1 MDYKI
6 LLNNLIDTLVRYGIR
21 LVIGLFILFIGFKL
35 TKLFIKKLENG
46 KGFQKIDKSAQS
58 FIKSFLNITLKVLV
72 IIIAASILGVPMT
85 SMVAVLGSLG
95 LAIGLAL
102 QGGLTNVAGGV
113 LLLLFKPFIVGDY
126 IKTENGHEGTV
137 VKIDIFYTTLRK
149 ADNTKIVVP
158 NGILSNEAIYDVSH
172 YPTRRV
178 DLTFSTGY
186 KDDVK
191 GVIRVLKE
199 VASRHE
205 LVLDDPAPFAAL
217 QSHGESSLDFVLR
230 VWTDKD
236 NYWTVY
242 FDLCAAVKEEF
253 DLRGIEIPYPQMDV
267 HIKDSPNK

>member
-1 MDYKI
+1 MDYNKI
-6 LLNNLIDTLVRYGIR
+6 INNLLDTLIKYGLR
-21 LVIGLFILFIGFKL
+21 LIVAIVIIVIGFKIAK
-35 TKLFIKKLENG
+35 TIIKKIEKG

-58 FIKSFLNITLKVLV
+58 FIKSFINITLKVLV
-72 IIIAASILGVPMT
+72 VIIAASVLGVPMT

-113 LLLLFKPFIVGDY
+113 LLLLFKPFVVGDY

-158 NGILSNEAIYDVSH
+158 NGTLSNEAIYDVSH

-178 DLTFSTGY
+178 DLTFSTSY
-186 KDDVK
+186 KDDVQ
-191 GVIRVLKE
+191 GVIRILKE
-199 VASRHE
+199 VASKHE
-205 LVLDDPAPFAAL
+205 LVLNDPEPFAAL
-217 QSHGESSLDFVLR
+217 QTHGASSLDFVLR

-267 HIKDSPNK
+267 HIKDTPEK

>member
-1 MDYKI
+1 MDKFNALI
-6 LLNNLIDTLVRYGIR
+6 NNLLETLIKCGLR
-21 LVIGLFILFIGFKL
+21 LIIALLIVAIGFKIAK
-35 TKLFIKKLENG
+35 TIIKRIEKG
-46 KGFQKIDKSAQS
+46 KGFQRIDKSAQS
-58 FIKSFLNITLKVLV
+58 FIKSFISITLKIL
-72 IIIAASILGVPMT
+72 ILIIAASILGVPMT

-126 IKTENGHEGTV
+126 ITTENGHEGTV

-158 NGILSNEAIYDVSH
+158 NGALSNEAIYDVSH

-178 DLTFSTGY
+178 DLTFSTSY
-186 KDDVK
+186 KDDINS
-191 GVIRVLKE
+191 VIRILKE

-205 LVLDDPAPFAAL
+205 VVLDDHAPFAAL
-217 QSHGESSLDFVLR
+217 KTHGASSLDFVLR
-230 VWTDKD
+230 VWTAKD

-267 HIKDSPNK
+267 HIKQN